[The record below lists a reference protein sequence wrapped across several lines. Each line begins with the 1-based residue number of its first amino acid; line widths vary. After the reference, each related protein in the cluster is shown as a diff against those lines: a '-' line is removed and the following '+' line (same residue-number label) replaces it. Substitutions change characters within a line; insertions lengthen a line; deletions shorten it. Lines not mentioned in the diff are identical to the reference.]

1 MQGRPFLAAFP
12 LALDFLR
19 GYVYHT
25 GSGLRDGYYLYRKV
39 KGDTGLGSLVN
50 CRCILNWEQ
59 GNCRWPCCFSC
70 LEKSV
75 MRRMK
80 REILVN
86 TDGGNGGEPMA
97 STQSREELLASLVDI
112 RSVKIDP
119 AQPVEERMKSYVE
132 QIKNPYMF
140 KVGGTV
146 VRVSYANTQAT
157 INDNFVNLLSSM

>member
-1 MQGRPFLAAFP
+1 MCSSDL
-12 LALDFLR
+12 
-19 GYVYHT
+19 
-25 GSGLRDGYYLYRKV
+25 
-39 KGDTGLGSLVN
+39 
-50 CRCILNWEQ
+50 
-59 GNCRWPCCFSC
+59 
-70 LEKSV
+70 
-75 MRRMK
+75 
-80 REILVN
+80 
-86 TDGGNGGEPMA
+86 
-97 STQSREELLASLVDI
+97 DI

>member
-1 MQGRPFLAAFP
+1 
-12 LALDFLR
+12 
-19 GYVYHT
+19 
-25 GSGLRDGYYLYRKV
+25 
-39 KGDTGLGSLVN
+39 
-50 CRCILNWEQ
+50 
-59 GNCRWPCCFSC
+59 
-70 LEKSV
+70 

-132 QIKNPYMF
+132 QIKNPYIF
-140 KVGGTV
+140 KIGGTV

>member
-1 MQGRPFLAAFP
+1 
-12 LALDFLR
+12 
-19 GYVYHT
+19 
-25 GSGLRDGYYLYRKV
+25 
-39 KGDTGLGSLVN
+39 
-50 CRCILNWEQ
+50 
-59 GNCRWPCCFSC
+59 
-70 LEKSV
+70 
-75 MRRMK
+75 
-80 REILVN
+80 
-86 TDGGNGGEPMA
+86 MA

-146 VRVSYANTQAT
+146 VRVSYPNTQAT